1 MTDPASAIKRQVDDL
16 IQLQIMAL
24 NQSSSLSAPEPAEYH
39 DRHSKISR
47 LVRELGSKQTSA
59 RLSRSQKQASSSPS
73 LALSRRTEAPLHH
86 GSQGYGLGV
95 VTCYLATFGAQRN
108 QVVKYRGRVLP

>member
-24 NQSSSLSAPEPAEYH
+24 NQSSSLSASELAEYH

-47 LVRELGSKQTSA
+47 LVRELDRSKTLPDYPVHKSKH
-59 RLSRSQKQASSSPS
+59 RLLHPS
-73 LALSRRTEAPLHH
+73 L
-86 GSQGYGLGV
+86 
-95 VTCYLATFGAQRN
+95 
-108 QVVKYRGRVLP
+108 